1 MNDDYYL
8 SHGPLHEHNRII
20 PEITSSSTNYLS
32 YSLPEFHSEKTPK
45 KTNGKLKQQ
54 QQQQHHRAKT
64 NLSKTKTQI
73 TEKEAKEAIMK
84 GLVTETGDIDITK
97 LSGTS
102 TLSQQGRRFGA
113 DVKPPFSYI
122 ALITLAIESSKDG
135 KMTLKEIY
143 KFIQDRYPFYN
154 EQTKQRWQNSIRHNL
169 SLNDCFV
176 KIPRTS
182 SDNCLLTGDKSKGSY
197 WTLHEKANN
206 MFGNGTSFL
215 RRSTRFKTRSKLSP
229 TKPILASCSTNSSS
243 GEGETSCSF
252 DYDHISSS
260 TTTSNIY
267 SQHYHH
273 NYSFV
278 STSSWIPPPQ
288 QQQQQQQQPV
298 HDSFNMTPASI
309 QFPCYTDHLSS
320 FYGTQNSSN
329 SYYNSN
335 NHQYK

>member
-20 PEITSSSTNYLS
+20 PEITSSSPNYLS
-32 YSLPEFHSEKTPK
+32 YSLPEFHTEKTQK
-45 KTNGKLKQQ
+45 KSNGKSK
-54 QQQQHHRAKT
+54 QQHHRSKT
-64 NLSKTKTQI
+64 NLSKIKTQI
-73 TEKEAKEAIMK
+73 TEKEAKEAIMR
-84 GLVTETGDIDITK
+84 GLVTETDDIDITK

-113 DVKPPFSYI
+113 DVKPPYSYI

-135 KMTLKEIY
+135 KMTLNEIY

-154 EQTKQRWQNSIRHNL
+154 EQTAQRWQNSIRHNL

-176 KIPRTS
+176 KISRTS
-182 SDNCLLTGDKSKGSY
+182 SDNCSLTGNKSKGNY
-197 WTLHEKANN
+197 WTLHDKAKN

-243 GEGETSCSF
+243 CEGETSSSF
-252 DYDHISSS
+252 DYDHISS
-260 TTTSNIY
+260 TTSNIY

-273 NYSFV
+273 DYSFA
-278 STSSWIPPPQ
+278 STSSWIPPPPPPLTQ
-288 QQQQQQQQPV
+288 QQLQQQPV
-298 HDSFNMTPASI
+298 HDPFNMTPSSI
-309 QFPCYTDHLSS
+309 QFPCYTDQLSS
-320 FYGTQNSSN
+320 FYGIQNSSN
-329 SYYNSN
+329 GYYNSN
-335 NHQYK
+335 NHR